1 MPGERILTVNVA
13 SSSVKLRLV
22 DGADAV
28 AASWALPQ
36 REWTTRLGV
45 RRSCSGGLGGGGR
58 EVGQRLPKRTLGR
71 AFAVVLALSGVY
83 ILAATAAGGPT

>member
-1 MPGERILTVNVA
+1 MR
-13 SSSVKLRLV
+13 
-22 DGADAV
+22 
-28 AASWALPQ
+28 
-36 REWTTRLGV
+36 
-45 RRSCSGGLGGGGR
+45 GLGGGGR